1 MNFGSSHGAAARRT
15 SLRERQRDEV
25 TRALLDAAE
34 AVIAERGLADAAI
47 AEIARRA
54 GVAVG
59 TVYNHF
65 ADRDGLVRALFADRR
80 GRIVPALRAAA
91 DVRPDAGP
99 EARGSGFEGDLRAFV
114 TAVLTTLDEH
124 ATFVRIAF
132 EAGNARGRDASGKSP
147 TVIGELRAAA
157 EKVLARGGRALATR
171 HARLHAPLLIAALR
185 AVVVEE
191 LATGGTFAPH
201 ADAIVDLFLDGAR
214 RR

>member
-1 MNFGSSHGAAARRT
+1 MNFGSSTARRPT
-15 SLRERQRDEV
+15 LRERQRDEV
-25 TRALLDAAE
+25 TRALVDAAE

-47 AEIARRA
+47 AEVARRA

-80 GRIVPALRAAA
+80 ARIVPALRAAA
-91 DVRPDAGP
+91 DVRADSF
-99 EARGSGFEGDLRAFV
+99 EAELRAFV
-114 TAVLTTLDEH
+114 TAVLTVLDEH

-132 EAGNARGRDASGKSP
+132 EVGNARGRDVTGKHV
-147 TVIGELRAAA
+147 TVLGELRAAA
-157 EKVLARGGRALATR
+157 EKVLARGGRQLTSR
-171 HARLHAPLLIAALR
+171 HAALHAPLLIAAVR

-191 LATGGTFAPH
+191 LAAGGRFAPH